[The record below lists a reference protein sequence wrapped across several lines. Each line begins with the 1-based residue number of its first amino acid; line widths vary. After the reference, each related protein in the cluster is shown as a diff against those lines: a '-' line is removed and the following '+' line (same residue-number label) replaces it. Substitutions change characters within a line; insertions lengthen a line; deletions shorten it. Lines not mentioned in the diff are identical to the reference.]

1 MQTDYYYL
9 AMEYCPDGD
18 LKNLILRKR
27 SLQQKFDIKQV
38 VEWAVQIAA
47 ALKFCHDRK
56 VIHRDLKVNFLMYFF
71 HLGYSLAG
79 KYIPDSRWPKSQVRG
94 FRHLRGDEGLFD
106 ESLNSSWNLAVYGTR
121 NAQR

>member
-18 LKNLILRKR
+18 LKNQILRKR

-38 VEWAVQIAA
+38 VEWAVQIAS

-56 VIHRDLKVNFLMYFF
+56 VIHRDLKVSAPLSIARARRR
-71 HLGYSLAG
+71 LSCARG
-79 KYIPDSRWPKSQVRG
+79 SRAATAVEPVARLEPAPQAQRLWT
-94 FRHLRGDEGLFD
+94 RGD
-106 ESLNSSWNLAVYGTR
+106 
-121 NAQR
+121 AQAGE